1 MVGLKGKPRKTT
13 VLGHNLTNKTHPSK
27 APLSAQQGVFSMMP
41 PAGNLPPSPSSE
53 ISPAG
58 VEPAEVSGLV
68 ASSGFF
74 ASCTATRGGVTGRPF
89 ADPYK
94 RRSNFQ
100 WGAKWKL
107 PLSKLKT
114 KQLKGTRQ
122 AKETRKVGKRGLELA
137 TIKVS
142 KKRNVKEGQKGE
154 TIRTPVLL
162 GGPVLRSGQMENLLY
177 FKQHCQ
183 GHSLTS
189 KAQTPC
195 FLVEAGR

>member
-1 MVGLKGKPRKTT
+1 
-13 VLGHNLTNKTHPSK
+13 
-27 APLSAQQGVFSMMP
+27 MMP
-41 PAGNLPPSPSSE
+41 PAGNLPRPSSE

-122 AKETRKVGKRGLELA
+122 AKETRKVGKRGLRAGYYQSFKEKEREGRL
-137 TIKVS
+137 KG
-142 KKRNVKEGQKGE
+142 RNNSHAGSFGPCSAF
-154 TIRTPVLL
+154 RTN
-162 GGPVLRSGQMENLLY
+162 GKST
-177 FKQHCQ
+177 
-183 GHSLTS
+183 SLQTTLSRAQPDS